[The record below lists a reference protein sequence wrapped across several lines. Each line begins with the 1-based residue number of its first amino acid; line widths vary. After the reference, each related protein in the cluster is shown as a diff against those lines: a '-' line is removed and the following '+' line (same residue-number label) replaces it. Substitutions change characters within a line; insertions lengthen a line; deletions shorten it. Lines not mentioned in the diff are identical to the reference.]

1 MKHST
6 PDHPHHTHPWSRAL
20 CRVTYRMTDMMG
32 IVYYG
37 NYMEFFE
44 IGRNEMMRTTGLN
57 YLEMEA
63 AGYMLAVTH
72 TSCDYLTPARFDDLL
87 EISAR
92 VVTMTRARIHFGYE
106 IRRSGEETLIARGTT
121 QHAYLSPEGRPRRL
135 APDWWEKL
143 QVLAPP
149 PDAD

>member
-1 MKHST
+1 MKPTHSHEAHA
-6 PDHPHHTHPWSRAL
+6 DHVWSRAL

-44 IGRNEMMRTTGLN
+44 IGRNEMMRTHKLN

-63 AGYMLAVTH
+63 AGYMLAATH
-72 TSCDYLTPARFDDLL
+72 SSCDYLQPARFDDLL

-106 IRRSGEETLIARGTT
+106 IRRKGEDRLIARGSTH
-121 QHAYLSPEGRPRRL
+121 HAYLSPEGRPRRL
-135 APDWWEKL
+135 GPDWWEKL
-143 QVLAPP
+143 RTLAPP
-149 PDAD
+149 EAE